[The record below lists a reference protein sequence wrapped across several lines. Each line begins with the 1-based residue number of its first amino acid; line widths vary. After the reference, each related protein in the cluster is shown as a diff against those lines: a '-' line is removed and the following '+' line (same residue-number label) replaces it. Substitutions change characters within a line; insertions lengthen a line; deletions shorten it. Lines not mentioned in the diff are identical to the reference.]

1 MALHKVLP
9 AFAIFSLFVS
19 VAPAQAPLP
28 RSTQAQLA
36 TDARLEG
43 MTLDD
48 FTKVVSQA
56 QAGQRE
62 AQYFVALAYEEGRLV
77 TRDHAE
83 TASWMLESAEQEYVP
98 AQAGMGNLFIA
109 GVKNNGPIPHHTDAE
124 KWFRLAAAQGDA
136 DAQFWL
142 GTAYQRG
149 WFGGFDDREAL
160 HWLRKAAAQGLPIAQ
175 FSLGQM
181 YEDGEGVPES
191 DSLAASWYRKAADH
205 SPAYLSG
212 VWEAE
217 VQLAYMYRDGR
228 LKDNV
233 QAYMWFAIVA
243 SSVDSPTDSDV
254 RQVARHM
261 TKAQIVQA
269 QRLAEDWIERH
280 PWQRKR
286 TSLFLR
292 AARSRPQQVR
302 AGVDERYGL
311 ISTTIALRT
320 SHCPVRLL
328 SDSVYVSAE
337 WSGLGG
343 CDNSRRTAQG
353 DIPCFVPV

>member
-1 MALHKVLP
+1 MALHKGLP
-9 AFAIFSLFVS
+9 AFAIFYLFVS
-19 VAPAQAPLP
+19 VALAQAPLP
-28 RSTQAQLA
+28 TSTQAQLA

-62 AQYFVALAYEEGRLV
+62 AQYLVALAYEEGRLV
-77 TRDHAE
+77 TRDLAAA
-83 TASWMLESAEQEYVP
+83 ASWMLKSAEQEYVP
-98 AQAGMGNLFIA
+98 AQAGMGKLYIA
-109 GVKNNGPIPHHTDAE
+109 GVKDNGPIPHRGDAE

-149 WFGGFDDREAL
+149 WFGEFDDREAFQ
-160 HWLRKAAAQGLPIAQ
+160 WLRKAAAQGLPNAQ

-205 SPAYLSG
+205 SPAYLGG

-228 LKDNV
+228 LNDKV
-233 QAYMWFAIVA
+233 QAYMWSAIVG
-243 SSVDSPTDSDV
+243 SSVDPPTDDDMT
-254 RQVARHM
+254 QVARHM
-261 TKAQIVQA
+261 TRAQIVQA
-269 QRLAEDWIERH
+269 QRLAEDWIKRH
-280 PWQRKR
+280 PWQRQTNVA
-286 TSLFLR
+286 TSPSPTL
-292 AARSRPQQVR
+292 
-302 AGVDERYGL
+302 
-311 ISTTIALRT
+311 
-320 SHCPVRLL
+320 
-328 SDSVYVSAE
+328 
-337 WSGLGG
+337 
-343 CDNSRRTAQG
+343 
-353 DIPCFVPV
+353 

>member
-9 AFAIFSLFVS
+9 AFAIFYLFVS
-19 VAPAQAPLP
+19 VALAQAPLP
-28 RSTQAQLA
+28 PSTQAQLA

-62 AQYFVALAYEEGRLV
+62 AQYLVALAYEEGRLV
-77 TRDHAE
+77 TRDHAAA
-83 TASWMLESAEQEYVP
+83 ASWMLKSAEQEYVP
-98 AQAGMGNLFIA
+98 AQAEMGRRYIA
-109 GVKNNGPIPHHTDAE
+109 DLKDNGPIPHRGDAE

-149 WFGGFDDREAL
+149 WFGGFDDREAFQ
-160 HWLRKAAAQGLPIAQ
+160 WLRKAAAQGLPNAQ

-205 SPAYLSG
+205 SPAYLGG

-228 LKDNV
+228 LKDKV
-233 QAYMWFAIVA
+233 QAYMWFAIVG
-243 SSVDSPTDSDV
+243 SSVDPPTDDDMK
-254 RQVARHM
+254 QVARHM
-261 TKAQIVQA
+261 TRVQIVQA
-269 QRLAEDWIERH
+269 QRLAEDWIKRH
-280 PWQRKR
+280 PWQRQTNVA
-286 TSLFLR
+286 TSPSPTL
-292 AARSRPQQVR
+292 
-302 AGVDERYGL
+302 
-311 ISTTIALRT
+311 
-320 SHCPVRLL
+320 
-328 SDSVYVSAE
+328 
-337 WSGLGG
+337 
-343 CDNSRRTAQG
+343 
-353 DIPCFVPV
+353 

>member
-9 AFAIFSLFVS
+9 AFAIFYLFVS
-19 VAPAQAPLP
+19 VALAQAPLP
-28 RSTQAQLA
+28 TSTQAQLA

-62 AQYFVALAYEEGRLV
+62 AQYLVALAYEEGRLV
-77 TRDHAE
+77 TRDLAAA
-83 TASWMLESAEQEYVP
+83 ASWMLKSAEQEYVP
-98 AQAGMGNLFIA
+98 AQAGMGKLYIA
-109 GVKNNGPIPHHTDAE
+109 GVKDNGPIPHRGDAE

-149 WFGGFDDREAL
+149 WFGGFDDREAFQ
-160 HWLRKAAAQGLPIAQ
+160 WLRKAAAQGLPNAQ

-205 SPAYLSG
+205 SPAYLGG

-228 LKDNV
+228 LKDKV
-233 QAYMWFAIVA
+233 QTYMWFAIVG
-243 SSVDSPTDSDV
+243 SSVDPPTDDDMT
-254 RQVARHM
+254 QVARHM
-261 TKAQIVQA
+261 TRAQIVQA
-269 QRLAEDWIERH
+269 QRLAEDWIKRH
-280 PWQRKR
+280 PWQRQTNVA
-286 TSLFLR
+286 TSPSPTL
-292 AARSRPQQVR
+292 
-302 AGVDERYGL
+302 
-311 ISTTIALRT
+311 
-320 SHCPVRLL
+320 
-328 SDSVYVSAE
+328 
-337 WSGLGG
+337 
-343 CDNSRRTAQG
+343 
-353 DIPCFVPV
+353 